1 MPKPPGNRKKL
12 KGASVKSSTAKPKA
26 KGSSKGTARPSL
38 SAGQLFE
45 RAQQALAFE
54 RYDAALECMRDALQ
68 LEPEN
73 TDIIDAHG
81 ALLAELG
88 RVDEAVQELQKAV
101 ALSPDTGFEKYMYLG
116 QLLQGEEA
124 VAATQKGVELLQED
138 VERSRQAGQGS
149 KGPSKQLAAA
159 LCSLAEMKMS
169 QAEDVAAVAG
179 EAEGLLQRARSA
191 DPSSPEP
198 LQALASLRY
207 EQGNSEEALQLL
219 KQSMQLWFKQQRSS
233 EDEDDHGDDDD
244 DGDGGEELP
253 EAEAAAA
260 EFAKLQKPTT
270 MSEDMDEQQQQQE
283 EGSEEEEWDDEED
296 EDDMP
301 SCEFRFECA
310 KMLLELDDT
319 TETAIQVLEDL
330 LAEND
335 SVLDVWHLLGL
346 SYYSGGML
354 KEAEEICSMGLQL
367 LHKQHVGPEEDITL
381 SFQDL
386 QSAIQ
391 EAQAAAEGGEQ

>member
-1 MPKPPGNRKKL
+1 
-12 KGASVKSSTAKPKA
+12 
-26 KGSSKGTARPSL
+26 
-38 SAGQLFE
+38 
-45 RAQQALAFE
+45 
-54 RYDAALECMRDALQ
+54 MRDALQ

-73 TDIIDAHG
+73 TDILDAHG

-88 RVDEAVQELQKAV
+88 RVEEAVQELQKAA

-124 VAATQKGVELLQED
+124 VAATQKGVELLQLD
-138 VERSRQAGQGS
+138 VERSRQAGHAS

-169 QAEDVAAVAG
+169 QAEDMAAVAG
-179 EAEGLLQRARSA
+179 DSERLLQQARSA
-191 DPSSPEP
+191 DPGSPEP

-207 EQGNSEEALQLL
+207 EQGSPEEALQLL
-219 KQSMQLWFKQQRSS
+219 KQSMKLWFRQQGSS
-233 EDEDDHGDDDD
+233 DDEDDDDD
-244 DGDGGEELP
+244 DGGDGEEEVP
-253 EAEAAAA
+253 PAEAAAA
-260 EFAKLQKPTT
+260 EFAKLKKPTT
-270 MSEDMDEQQQQQE
+270 MSEDMDEEQQQQQL
-283 EGSEEEEWDDEED
+283 EGSEEDDWEDED
-296 EDDMP
+296 EDDVP
-301 SCEFRFECA
+301 SYEFRFECA
-310 KMLLELDDT
+310 KMLLELDDS

-354 KEAEEICSMGLQL
+354 KEAEEICNLGLQL
-367 LHKQHVGPEEDITL
+367 LHKQHVSPEEDIAM

-391 EAQAAAEGGEQ
+391 EAKAAVGGEDA